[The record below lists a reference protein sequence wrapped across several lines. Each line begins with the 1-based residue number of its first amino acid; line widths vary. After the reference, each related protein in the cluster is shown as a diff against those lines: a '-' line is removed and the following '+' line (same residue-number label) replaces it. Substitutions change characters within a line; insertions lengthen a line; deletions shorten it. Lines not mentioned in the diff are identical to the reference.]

1 MAGWVEVDSDAVA
14 ALGRACREL
23 GKDVAAS
30 GTRYARDAPAV
41 GDGYGHLPAAADAAE
56 QHALSMRD
64 LGALV
69 EELRARCDEHAERL
83 RVAAARCEETDA
95 RAAEEVGRLRRGL

>member
-1 MAGWVEVDSDAVA
+1 
-14 ALGRACREL
+14 
-23 GKDVAAS
+23 
-30 GTRYARDAPAV
+30 
-41 GDGYGHLPAAADAAE
+41 
-56 QHALSMRD
+56 MRD